1 MTDIMERSAL
11 WQRIRA
17 VPGSDVSAAVPAGE
31 VSGAEPGHDSVSAG
45 AKSLHRM
52 LLLHGSMPDAELC
65 SWAQV
70 PPERVRSCL
79 AELAGLGLVT
89 VVDGAVTAVPYAR
102 AVESLLA
109 AQDKILGQALEAVR
123 QAQRRLNV
131 LIREGSALSGDG
143 VGTVLAASP
152 GGDPDQVFR
161 AAQARPVAG
170 VAALHPG
177 TRFSEELLAASL
189 ERAAAQ
195 LAGGLTLRVIHQSA
209 ALSHPQSAEYFHR
222 VERLGGQVR
231 FSEVLPF
238 RLVLIDGTTAVCR
251 LEDPGGGQESLLF
264 QGSRML
270 GLLGG
275 LFETAWIQA
284 APLAEAAPQ
293 PGPQPGPGPGAGA
306 AEVAGAVASLSG
318 QHQMIVRCL
327 ADGATDQAIARQLG
341 ITTRTVARRINE
353 IYEALGVQSRFQAG
367 AVARRRG
374 LI

>member
-11 WQRIRA
+11 WQRVAA
-17 VPGSDVSAAVPAGE
+17 VPGSE
-31 VSGAEPGHDSVSAG
+31 VSRAEPGHDSVSAG

-65 SWAQV
+65 SRAQAS
-70 PPERVRSCL
+70 PEVVRSCL

-109 AQDKILGQALEAVR
+109 AQDRILGQALEAVR
-123 QAQRRLNV
+123 QAQRCLNV
-131 LIREGSALSGDG
+131 LIREGTALSGDG

-152 GGDPDQVFR
+152 GGDLDQVFH

-177 TRFSEELLAASL
+177 TRFSEELLAVSL

-195 LAGGLTLRVIHQSA
+195 LAGGLTLRVIHQRA
-209 ALSHPQSAEYFHR
+209 ALSHPQSAEYFHK

-251 LEDPGGGQESLLF
+251 LEDPGGAQESLLF

-284 APLAEAAPQ
+284 APLTEVSPQ
-293 PGPQPGPGPGAGA
+293 PGPQPQPGP
-306 AEVAGAVASLSG
+306 AEVAGAVASLTG
-318 QHQMIVRCL
+318 QHEMIVRCL

-353 IYEALGVQSRFQAG
+353 IYEALGAQSRFQAG

>member
-11 WQRIRA
+11 WQRI
-17 VPGSDVSAAVPAGE
+17 PVPAGE
-31 VSGAEPGHDSVSAG
+31 MGRAEPGHDSVSAG

-52 LLLHGSMPDAELC
+52 LLLHGSMRDAELC
-65 SWAQV
+65 SRAQA
-70 PPERVRSCL
+70 PPGRVRSCL

-89 VVDGAVTAVPYAR
+89 VADGAVTAVPYAR

-109 AQDKILGQALEAVR
+109 AQDAILGQALEAVR

-131 LIREGSALSGDG
+131 LIREGTALSGDG

-152 GGDPDQVFR
+152 GGDPDRVFH

-177 TRFSEELLAASL
+177 TRFSEELLAGSL

-251 LEDPGGGQESLLF
+251 LEDPGGAQESLLF

-284 APLAEAAPQ
+284 APLAEVSPQ
-293 PGPQPGPGPGAGA
+293 PGPA
-306 AEVAGAVASLSG
+306 AVAGAVASLTG

-367 AVARRRG
+367 AMARRRG

>member
-1 MTDIMERSAL
+1 MTDIMERAAL

-17 VPGSDVSAAVPAGE
+17 VPGSE
-31 VSGAEPGHDSVSAG
+31 VSGAEPGHDSVTAG
-45 AKSLHRM
+45 AKGLHRM
-52 LLLHGSMPDAELC
+52 LLLHGGMSDAELC
-65 SWAQV
+65 AQAQV
-70 PPERVRSCL
+70 PRERVRSWL

-109 AQDKILGQALEAVR
+109 AQDRILGQALEAVR
-123 QAQRRLNV
+123 QAQRCLNV
-131 LIREGSALSGDG
+131 LIREGSALSGDS
-143 VGTVLAASP
+143 VGTVLAACP
-152 GGDPDQVFR
+152 GGDPDQVFG
-161 AAQARPVAG
+161 AAQARPAAG

-177 TRFSEELLAASL
+177 TRFSEELLAVSL

-195 LAGGLTLRVIHQSA
+195 LAGGLTLRVIHQRA
-209 ALSHPQSAEYFHR
+209 ALSHPQSAEYFHE

-251 LEDPGGGQESLLF
+251 LEDPGGAQESLLF

-284 APLAEAAPQ
+284 APLAEVSPQSQSQSQSQ
-293 PGPQPGPGPGAGA
+293 PGP
-306 AEVAGAVASLSG
+306 AEAAGAVAPLTG

-327 ADGATDQAIARQLG
+327 ADGGTDQAIARQLG

-367 AVARRRG
+367 AAARRRG

>member
-1 MTDIMERSAL
+1 MTNIIERAVL
-11 WQRIRA
+11 WQRIPAPGGEVSGA
-17 VPGSDVSAAVPAGE
+17 VPGSA
-31 VSGAEPGHDSVSAG
+31 VSGAEPGRDSVSAG

-52 LLLHGSMPDAELC
+52 LLLQGSMPDAELC
-65 SWAQV
+65 SRAQA
-70 PPERVRSCL
+70 PRERVRSWL

-123 QAQRRLNV
+123 QAQRCLNV

-152 GGDPDQVFR
+152 GGDPDRVFR

-284 APLAEAAPQ
+284 APLTEAAPQ
-293 PGPQPGPGPGAGA
+293 PGPQPGP
-306 AEVAGAVASLSG
+306 AEVAGAVASLTG